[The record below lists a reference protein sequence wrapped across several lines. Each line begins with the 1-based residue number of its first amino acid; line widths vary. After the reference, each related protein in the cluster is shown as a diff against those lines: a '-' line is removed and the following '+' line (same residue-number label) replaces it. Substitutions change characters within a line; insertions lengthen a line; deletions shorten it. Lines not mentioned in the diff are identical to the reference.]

1 MAKDIKYLMK
11 ENWHVKVTAK
21 KFRGN
26 RDREIIK
33 EEPTFK
39 FEFQVQA
46 IYNFLEIKGLAKTI
60 VKERLGTY
68 WEVTEVSL
76 EMAGGE

>member
-21 KFRGN
+21 KYKD
-26 RDREIIK
+26 DREIIK

-39 FEFQVQA
+39 FEFQVSA
-46 IYNFLEIKGLAKTI
+46 TYTFREIKGLAKTI
-60 VKERLGTY
+60 VKQRLGDY
-68 WEVTEVSL
+68 WKVTEVSL
-76 EMAGGE
+76 EMVGTGV

>member
-1 MAKDIKYLMK
+1 MARDVDYRMK
-11 ENWHVKVTAK
+11 ENWQVKVTAK
-21 KFRGN
+21 KFRNN

-46 IYNFLEIKGLAKTI
+46 TYNFLEIKGLAKTI
-60 VKERLGTY
+60 VKERLGVY

-76 EMAGGE
+76 EMVGSK

>member
-1 MAKDIKYLMK
+1 MAKDINYCMK
-11 ENWHVKVTAK
+11 EGWKVNVTAK
-21 KFRGN
+21 KFRDN
-26 RDREIIK
+26 REIIK

-46 IYNFLEIKGLAKTI
+46 TYNFLEIKGLAKTI